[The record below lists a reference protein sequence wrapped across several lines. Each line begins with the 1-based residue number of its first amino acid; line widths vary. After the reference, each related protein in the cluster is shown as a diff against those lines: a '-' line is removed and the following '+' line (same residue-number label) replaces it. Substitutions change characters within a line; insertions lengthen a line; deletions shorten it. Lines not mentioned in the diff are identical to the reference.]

1 MKPRLTHSGWIALL
15 LIFHVLA
22 VNAASGAAPHRKQP
36 AAAPGKVGRP
46 GGRLAS
52 GIQAIL
58 ADPALSHA
66 HYGISVTALSGTALF
81 KLNDGQLFKP
91 ASNAKLLTTAA
102 AFALLPV
109 DTLTWTTNVV
119 TSGTVDATGEL
130 HGDLVL
136 LGAGDP
142 TIDGRSYPYGKPA
155 SPAKALAALE
165 ELADQVAGLGIR
177 GVQGDIVGD
186 DTFFPDEPYGTGWS
200 WDDLQWGYGAPVSAL
215 SVADNEVILSLA
227 PNASGQMIAGLA
239 PGWQPAVPYYA
250 FQGGMTPVAKG
261 GAAQPGLE
269 RRPGSRTVRAWGTA
283 PAEGFHAPM
292 AIEDPAEYAALAL
305 AGMLAERGIAIT
317 GKARAEHRSS
327 TVTAEH
333 EDAQKEPVTLGHGAL
348 TTISAPLG
356 GRRVLASHVSVPVAE
371 DLIVTNK
378 VSQNLHAELTLRM
391 LGRTLGGDGSF
402 AQGARVVRQFLETA
416 GVAPEDFFLYDGSGM
431 SANDLIAPRAYTQ
444 LLAYA
449 ARQPWGAEWKAT
461 FPIAGVDGT
470 LGSRFK
476 GTPLEGK
483 LFAKTGTFSEANS
496 LSGYMIGASGK
507 TISFSIMVD
516 GHRPDSSAEFH
527 SIDAICLAI
536 HAAE

>member
-1 MKPRLTHSGWIALL
+1 
-15 LIFHVLA
+15 
-22 VNAASGAAPHRKQP
+22 
-36 AAAPGKVGRP
+36 
-46 GGRLAS
+46 
-52 GIQAIL
+52 
-58 ADPALSHA
+58 
-66 HYGISVTALSGTALF
+66 
-81 KLNDGQLFKP
+81 
-91 ASNAKLLTTAA
+91 
-102 AFALLPV
+102 
-109 DTLTWTTNVV
+109 
-119 TSGTVDATGEL
+119 
-130 HGDLVL
+130 
-136 LGAGDP
+136 
-142 TIDGRSYPYGKPA
+142 
-155 SPAKALAALE
+155 
-165 ELADQVAGLGIR
+165 
-177 GVQGDIVGD
+177 
-186 DTFFPDEPYGTGWS
+186 
-200 WDDLQWGYGAPVSAL
+200 
-215 SVADNEVILSLA
+215 
-227 PNASGQMIAGLA
+227 
-239 PGWQPAVPYYA
+239 
-250 FQGGMTPVAKG
+250 
-261 GAAQPGLE
+261 
-269 RRPGSRTVRAWGTA
+269 
-283 PAEGFHAPM
+283 
-292 AIEDPAEYAALAL
+292 
-305 AGMLAERGIAIT
+305 
-317 GKARAEHRSS
+317 
-327 TVTAEH
+327 
-333 EDAQKEPVTLGHGAL
+333 
-348 TTISAPLG
+348 
-356 GRRVLASHVSVPVAE
+356 
-371 DLIVTNK
+371 